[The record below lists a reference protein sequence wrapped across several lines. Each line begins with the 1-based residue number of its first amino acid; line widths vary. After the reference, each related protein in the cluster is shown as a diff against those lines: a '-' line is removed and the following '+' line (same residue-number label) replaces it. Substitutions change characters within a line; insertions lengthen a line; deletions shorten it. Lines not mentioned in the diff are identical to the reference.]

1 MRSSAQNRSS
11 NNAPVGRA
19 GLIQCR
25 YAEHL
30 TVRARTFSSLVG
42 LALLVLLAG
51 SPSWAQDPSGS
62 PSPQDPS
69 SAYPLNP
76 GETTAPA
83 SPQLDDEAS
92 ATPAASRGDDGG
104 VPPAVPIGLA
114 ALLAVGAGLGLVALR
129 RRERPAEPVAVAVGA
144 VTESPPPKRFQ
155 WRDYPEPARPAP
167 PPPPVPG
174 AKSPKFEVGLEEE
187 RSSSPPR
194 AKQREAR

>member
-1 MRSSAQNRSS
+1 MLLLVAGSSA
-11 NNAPVGRA
+11 
-19 GLIQCR
+19 
-25 YAEHL
+25 
-30 TVRARTFSSLVG
+30 
-42 LALLVLLAG
+42 
-51 SPSWAQDPSGS
+51 WAQDPSGS

-69 SAYPLNP
+69 PAYPLNP
-76 GETTAPA
+76 GETPPTATA

-104 VPPAVPIGLA
+104 VPPALPIGLA
-114 ALLAVGAGLGLVALR
+114 ALLAAGAGLGLVALR
-129 RRERPAEPVAVAVGA
+129 RRERPAEPAAVAA
-144 VTESPPPKRFQ
+144 AAESPPPKRFQ